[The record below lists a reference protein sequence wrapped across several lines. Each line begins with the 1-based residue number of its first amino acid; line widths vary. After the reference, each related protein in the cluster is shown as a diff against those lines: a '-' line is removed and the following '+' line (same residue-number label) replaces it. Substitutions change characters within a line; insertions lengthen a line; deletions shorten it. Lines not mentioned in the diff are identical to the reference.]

1 MKHGGG
7 SIILWGC
14 ITSRG
19 PEYAC
24 RVYDGAMDSQVY
36 MHILFTTYR
45 ESLAYYGL
53 KHRDVFFQHDNDP
66 KHKSRHTTKWI
77 SDNGISVLKD
87 WPPQSPDL
95 NPIEH
100 VWRQLKSKLS
110 RYDTRP
116 KSIDNLWKRI
126 DKEWNSFTEND
137 MQPYYESMPKRIAAV
152 IKRRGNYTN
161 F

>member
-36 MHILFTTYR
+36 MHILSTTYR

-53 KHRDVFFQHDNDP
+53 KHRDIFFQHDNDP

-77 SDNGISVLKD
+77 SDNGISALKG
-87 WPPQSPDL
+87 WPPQNPNL

-116 KSIDNLWKRI
+116 KSIDDLWKRI
-126 DKEWNSFTEND
+126 DKEWNSFAKTD
-137 MQPYYESMPKRIAAV
+137 IQPYHESMPKRIAAV